1 MYINLKKIF
10 LTIWKRVNVFQN
22 KLQSE
27 KIIRPPTKFIVKQNR
42 PNPFNP
48 TTRIHYRIP
57 KDIHVK
63 ITVFNEK
70 GEKIIV
76 LVSKDHE
83 VGYYH
88 VDWDARDRSGKIVRG
103 GVYFYQF
110 QSKDYVKTR
119 KMVLL
124 K

>member
-10 LTIWKRVNVFQN
+10 LTIWKRVNVFQ
-22 KLQSE
+22 KKVQAE

-57 KDIHVK
+57 KDIHASIAVY
-63 ITVFNEK
+63 NEK
-70 GEKIIV
+70 GKKIIV
-76 LVSKDHE
+76 LVNKDHE
-83 VGYYH
+83 AGHYH
-88 VDWDARDRSGKIVRG
+88 VDWDARDRSGELVKG

-119 KMVLL
+119 QMVLL
-124 K
+124 R

>member
-1 MYINLKKIF
+1 MYLNLKKIF
-10 LTIWKRVNVFQN
+10 LTIWKRVV
-22 KLQSE
+22 LQKKSQAE
-27 KIIRPPTKFIVKQNR
+27 KNIKPPTTFIIKQNH

-57 KDIHVK
+57 KDIHAS
-63 ITVFNEK
+63 ITVFNDK
-70 GEKIIV
+70 GEKIKV

-83 VGYYH
+83 AGYYH
-88 VDWDARDRSGKIVRG
+88 VDWDARNREGKLVQG

-110 QSKDYVKTR
+110 QSRDYLKTR
-119 KMVLL
+119 QMILL